1 MVHHYCFVHL
11 KISRGRKCCNGP
23 LQELAGSRSKLQP
36 QTPQHS
42 REVGAKSSENGQT
55 SLPSQRKR
63 EKEKG
68 EIITQWKITSEM
80 GWWCR
85 MGGELARGNHSLGS
99 PRNLFCKITQNV
111 SLDIFQVNS
120 SESMLFLCKENPKD
134 CYLMASHYRSFLF
147 INYYSSVIFDVVLIS
162 FRSQMYGVIPGS
174 RKKHGVEENIL

>member
-55 SLPSQRKR
+55 SLPSQRKG

-68 EIITQWKITSEM
+68 EIITQWEDYLRK
-80 GWWCR
+80 GVVVQD
-85 MGGELARGNHSLGS
+85 GRGIGTWE
-99 PRNLFCKITQNV
+99 PLFGKSQKLILQNYPECK
-111 SLDIFQVNS
+111 
-120 SESMLFLCKENPKD
+120 P
-134 CYLMASHYRSFLF
+134 CYLSGEFIWIDAISLQGKPKGLLF
-147 INYYSSVIFDVVLIS
+147 NGKSLQKFSIYKL
-162 FRSQMYGVIPGS
+162 
-174 RKKHGVEENIL
+174 L